1 MSSDDQECVILKKQ
15 FIMALSSI
23 GILSVGISNQISAHE
38 QTYKVQ
44 AGDSLWKISSSHHL
58 TVEQIL
64 QYNHLTSSS
73 IYIGQ
78 ELSLLE
84 PHSHGG
90 KQPIDLYTVKSGD
103 SLSLIAKIY
112 STTVT
117 ELKSINHLNSDTI
130 YIGQT
135 LKVPSSSKIDSV
147 ATPTTTSTQSYTVRA
162 GDTLWNIALSTG
174 VSVTQLKALNHL
186 TSNTIKVG
194 QVLNLTEKQSSQP
207 TLNVDKLITEA
218 KKYIGVPYVWAG
230 NTPSG
235 FDCSGYLKYIFNTQG
250 VTIPRTVAT
259 IWEATTP
266 VTSPKKGDLV
276 FFATTS
282 QGPSHAGIYLGDYKF
297 IHAGSSTGVTITDM
311 NNTYWK
317 PRYLGA
323 RKVNM

>member
-174 VSVTQLKALNHL
+174 VSVT
-186 TSNTIKVG
+186 
-194 QVLNLTEKQSSQP
+194 
-207 TLNVDKLITEA
+207 
-218 KKYIGVPYVWAG
+218 
-230 NTPSG
+230 
-235 FDCSGYLKYIFNTQG
+235 
-250 VTIPRTVAT
+250 
-259 IWEATTP
+259 
-266 VTSPKKGDLV
+266 
-276 FFATTS
+276 
-282 QGPSHAGIYLGDYKF
+282 
-297 IHAGSSTGVTITDM
+297 
-311 NNTYWK
+311 
-317 PRYLGA
+317 
-323 RKVNM
+323 